1 MKKSKKFINKLAF
14 SLAAAVLCAV
24 AAVALVFTP
33 SAAAYAD
40 ETYAVYLFTIVII
53 PEVIAIIGLLL
64 RLRPSTLCITRCDII
79 TTVTSCRADLQ

>member
-33 SAAAYAD
+33 GTAAYAD
-40 ETYAVYLFTIVII
+40 ETYAV
-53 PEVIAIIGLLL
+53 
-64 RLRPSTLCITRCDII
+64 
-79 TTVTSCRADLQ
+79 